1 MSKLFVDEIQA
12 KTTGGIITGIPFMK
26 RTVLTSPLDSG
37 TIVTTSY
44 QTMGTFSF
52 TPQSATVSMLVY
64 FKTTVS
70 QRAGTHHFHRIK
82 YDGDILMT
90 TDTYDSGVNSMY
102 TSVDQDVMMSTITL
116 PKSGTLNFTYEGAG
130 NSSPAT
136 TMGYNQTLTI
146 VELGV

>member
-1 MSKLFVDEIQA
+1 MSKLFVDEIQP

-26 RTVLTSPLDSG
+26 RTVLTSPTNSG
-37 TIVTTSY
+37 TTNTSSY

-52 TPQSATVSMLVY
+52 TPQSETVSMIIF

-70 QRAGTHHFHRIK
+70 QRAGTRHFHRIK

-102 TSVDQDVMMSTITL
+102 TSTAQDVMMSTITL